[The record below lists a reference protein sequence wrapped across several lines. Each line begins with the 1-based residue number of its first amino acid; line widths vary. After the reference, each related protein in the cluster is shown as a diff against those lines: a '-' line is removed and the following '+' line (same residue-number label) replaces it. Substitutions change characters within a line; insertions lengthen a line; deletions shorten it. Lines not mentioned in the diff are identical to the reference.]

1 MRTLSSLRSLRPWN
15 SPLISSHSSIAF
27 SSATSAA
34 SATDAMKLPSSSSA
48 VAMSV
53 AMRLILGPTASSS
66 ASQNV
71 FPSTSRTSCTSSAL
85 SKEPVRRDPP
95 FASSSLHLAASTYM
109 ATPYTLTLMMA
120 IFFSLTPAP
129 MHCIVSP
136 PWGLKVFGN
145 DTFVAGSTMLNA
157 RATISLLTL
166 ACFENVAR
174 EPARERRARTS
185 RRAGETTRAADAGIV
200 IALDIM
206 IEID

>member
-1 MRTLSSLRSLRPWN
+1 M
-15 SPLISSHSSIAF
+15 
-27 SSATSAA
+27 
-34 SATDAMKLPSSSSA
+34 
-48 VAMSV
+48 
-53 AMRLILGPTASSS
+53 
-66 ASQNV
+66 
-71 FPSTSRTSCTSSAL
+71 
-85 SKEPVRRDPP
+85 
-95 FASSSLHLAASTYM
+95 AASTYM